1 MHRRPPDD
9 PVRHRKSFLRYYV
22 PAIAL
27 AVAGPTTLS
36 IYAMAVWGLT
46 SNLGLSNSFPWSTGP
61 LSNWIVWLG
70 LALVANLGA
79 FLRPSDVQ
87 QKTTGP
93 WPPALLEELT
103 VAEWFLEVEEERTP
117 GQLARGER

>member
-1 MHRRPPDD
+1 
-9 PVRHRKSFLRYYV
+9 
-22 PAIAL
+22 
-27 AVAGPTTLS
+27 
-36 IYAMAVWGLT
+36 MAVWGLT

-61 LSNWIVWLG
+61 LSNWMVWLG

-79 FLRPSDVQ
+79 FLRPSDIQ

-103 VAEWFLEVEEERTP
+103 VAEWFLEVEEERSP